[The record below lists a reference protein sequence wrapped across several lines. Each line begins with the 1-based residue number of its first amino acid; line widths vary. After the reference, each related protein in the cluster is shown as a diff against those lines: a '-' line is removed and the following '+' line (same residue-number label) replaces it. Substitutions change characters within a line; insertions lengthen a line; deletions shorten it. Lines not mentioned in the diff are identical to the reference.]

1 LQKKYSLRSVA
12 SALNRS
18 VSSISDEIKINSV
31 NGIYQPKK
39 ANHKAY
45 VRRRQS
51 KYQGKK
57 IVDIPK
63 LRDLVEKMLYDDNSP
78 ANIAGRI
85 ANHEKHLPSVSQDSI
100 YRYIS
105 SVYGRRIEYYRQTK
119 KTRRKRRRV
128 KTKKLEK
135 RTFIDQRPKTID
147 LRQKIGD
154 AEADFI
160 VSGKTGRGI
169 ILVVADRK
177 TRNVFLEKIAEVSI
191 ENVHRSFLKIKQR
204 FPEMKTITTDND
216 LLFKKHLELEKILA
230 VKIYFCHP
238 YHSWEKG
245 TVENINKYIRRDIPK
260 SSNLSKYSKKF
271 ILETENKLN
280 RRPMKC
286 LNYLTP
292 AEMFVS
298 ERKKIKKQKNAKAFL
313 KLSVRIE
320 PLL

>member
-1 LQKKYSLRSVA
+1 M
-12 SALNRS
+12 NRS
-18 VSSISDEIKINSV
+18 VSAISDEININSV
-31 NGIYQPKK
+31 NGVYHPKK

-45 VRRRQS
+45 VRRRRS
-51 KYQGKK
+51 KYQAKK
-57 IVDIPK
+57 IVENTK

-78 ANIAGRI
+78 SNIAGRI
-85 ANHEKHLPSVSQDSI
+85 TKHERYLPAISKDSI
-100 YRYIS
+100 YRYIK
-105 SVYGRRIEYYRQTK
+105 SVYGRRIEYYRQIK
-119 KTRRKRRRV
+119 KARRKKRRA
-128 KTKKLEK
+128 KTKKLEE
-135 RTFIDQRPKTID
+135 RTFIDERPKTID
-147 LRQKIGD
+147 LREEIGD

-177 TRNVFLEKIAEVSI
+177 TRNAFLEKIAEVSI
-191 ENVHRSFLKIKQR
+191 ENVHRSFLKIKEK
-204 FPEMKTITTDND
+204 FPEMETITMDND
-216 LLFKKHLELEKILA
+216 LLFKKHLALEKILN

-271 ILETENKLN
+271 IQKVENKLN

-292 AEMFVS
+292 EETLAL
-298 ERKKIKKQKNAKAFL
+298 ERKNKKNAKAFL
-313 KLSVRIE
+313 KK
-320 PLL
+320 